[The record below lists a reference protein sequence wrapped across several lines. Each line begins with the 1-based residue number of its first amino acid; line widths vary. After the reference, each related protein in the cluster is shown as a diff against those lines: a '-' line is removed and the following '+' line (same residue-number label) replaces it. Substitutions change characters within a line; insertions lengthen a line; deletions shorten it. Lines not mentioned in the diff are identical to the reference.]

1 MGSHFLLQGIF
12 LTQESN
18 LSLLLGRQILY
29 HLSHLG
35 SPPLLTKKYG
45 NHRLS
50 GLGCGHLWEPS
61 LNPPYGDFLE
71 LPSGASVRAS
81 HCGGFSDC
89 TVWALGCGGFSNC
102 SWWAPQHRLSS
113 CVTWALLPRSLW
125 DLPGSWM
132 EAMPSAL
139 AGRCLTTGAAEKSY
153 LMYSC
158 S

>member
-29 HLSHLG
+29 HLSRLG

-71 LPSGASVRAS
+71 LPSGASVQ
-81 HCGGFSDC
+81 
-89 TVWALGCGGFSNC
+89 T
-102 SWWAPQHRLSS
+102 SS
-113 CVTWALLPRSLW
+113 QVQTSRYTESFK
-125 DLPGSWM
+125 
-132 EAMPSAL
+132 EYEQ
-139 AGRCLTTGAAEKSY
+139 GADPEKRT
-153 LMYSC
+153 C
-158 S
+158 H